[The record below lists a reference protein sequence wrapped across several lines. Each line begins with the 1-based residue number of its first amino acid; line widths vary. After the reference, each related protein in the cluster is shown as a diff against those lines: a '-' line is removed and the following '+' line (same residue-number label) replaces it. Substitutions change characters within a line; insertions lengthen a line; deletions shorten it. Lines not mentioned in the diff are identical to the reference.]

1 MENKFNYCPNT
12 TFILLKNQSSKFKV
26 FLSMRRMHGKRFA
39 GPKKLFH
46 VSIYCTGP
54 GVGHSNVALNLVVAH
69 GLLHIA
75 GKVRGCFVLV
85 KKQ

>member
-1 MENKFNYCPNT
+1 
-12 TFILLKNQSSKFKV
+12 
-26 FLSMRRMHGKRFA
+26 MHGKKFA

-46 VSIYCTGP
+46 VFIYCTGP
-54 GVGHSNVALNLVVAH
+54 GVGHSNVALNIVVAH
-69 GLLHIA
+69 GLLHIV